1 MEKYVPLVR
10 LSMVREKKVPY
21 TAEMINKPEK
31 AAELAHRILK
41 GADREYLLVISID
54 SKCRPL
60 AVEIVSIG
68 TVNATMAEA
77 REVFKHAILVS
88 AAAILLAHNHL
99 SGDCTPAVYQMDRGA
114 DLSGGS
120 GRGEDGGYGVPAVL
134 HREDG
139 HVFSDHCGHRGGYG
153 TGTHGRACL

>member
-10 LSMVREKKVPY
+10 LSMIREKKVPY
-21 TAEMINKPEK
+21 AAETIDRSEK
-31 AAELAHRILK
+31 AAELAQRILK
-41 GADREYLLVISID
+41 GADKEYLLVISID

-88 AAAILLAHNHL
+88 AAAILLCHNHL
-99 SGDCTPAVYQMDRGA
+99 SGDCTPSEEDRKITERMEKA
-114 DLSGGS
+114 
-120 GRGEDGGYGVPAVL
+120 GRLLGIPVEDHVIVGEGFFSF
-134 HREDG
+134 REEK
-139 HVFSDHCGHRGGYG
+139 
-153 TGTHGRACL
+153 RAQSC